1 MDRDVEMDDMRVG
14 TAPWVQ
20 RTAGRLTEA
29 ERRAL
34 LWPLARSHA
43 QNAVG
48 RLRFAVGLHP
58 GRHATV
64 LPARLAPP
72 ATVLTGA
79 AEECAKRVLPV
90 SLLNH
95 SYRTYVFGRALGEL
109 VLGRHAELAL
119 APRAI
124 DEDFDIGAVAGLR
137 HMELGHGRTV
147 TVAGD
152 GDREGPGDE
161 ALAKRSLECLGAY
174 GRDAVVAGLIDG
186 YSALRPFLVEGAA

>member
-72 ATVLTGA
+72 VTVLRKLIRA
-79 AEECAKRVLPV
+79 NMVDAFSQE
-90 SLLNH
+90 
-95 SYRTYVFGRALGEL
+95 VF
-109 VLGRHAELAL
+109 
-119 APRAI
+119 
-124 DEDFDIGAVAGLR
+124 
-137 HMELGHGRTV
+137 
-147 TVAGD
+147 
-152 GDREGPGDE
+152 PGQP
-161 ALAKRSLECLGAY
+161 ATSG
-174 GRDAVVAGLIDG
+174 G
-186 YSALRPFLVEGAA
+186 S

>member
-72 ATVLTGA
+72 VTVLTGA

-95 SYRTYVFGRALGEL
+95 SYRTYVF
-109 VLGRHAELAL
+109 V
-119 APRAI
+119 APSASSKASTWTASCCSPARCCTTPAWWTPSARPTSPSPPR
-124 DEDFDIGAVAGLR
+124 GS
-137 HMELGHGRTV
+137 HGRS
-147 TVAGD
+147 
-152 GDREGPGDE
+152 P
-161 ALAKRSLECLGAY
+161 KR
-174 GRDAVVAGLIDG
+174 
-186 YSALRPFLVEGAA
+186 